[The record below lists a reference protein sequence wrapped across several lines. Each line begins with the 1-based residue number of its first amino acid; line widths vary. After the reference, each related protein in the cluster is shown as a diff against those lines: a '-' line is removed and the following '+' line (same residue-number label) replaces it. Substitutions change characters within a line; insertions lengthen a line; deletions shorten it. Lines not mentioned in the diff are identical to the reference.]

1 MRTESD
7 LDAEAPGDGGAGTV
21 ALAISHPGHEL
32 RLATW
37 IARVRPTIS
46 ILTAGS
52 RSGDGRARVG
62 ASRRLAEQLNATP
75 GRLFGDHLDRDIYAW
90 IMAGEA
96 QGFVRLAA
104 DLADGFVQQKVR
116 TVVTDSWQLYNVTH
130 DLWHLTV
137 RRAASLAS
145 QRLGRP
151 IDCLDYEVVPRG
163 MAARA
168 VGPLRYRQSLTPAQV
183 DAKFRMAAEY
193 PEIADE
199 VSSILKLGEQGF
211 LASES
216 LHELRP
222 IAELI
227 PAPGE
232 APLYERSGEDR
243 VAAGLYASI
252 LRWRHVEPIV
262 RALEPALRGFPS
274 AA

>member
-7 LDAEAPGDGGAGTV
+7 LDAEAPGDGGVGTV

-32 RLATW
+32 RLAAW
-37 IARVRPTIS
+37 IARARPTIS

-52 RSGDGRARVG
+52 RNGEGRARVG

-75 GRLFGDHLDRDIYAW
+75 GRLFGDHLDRDVYAW
-90 IMAGEA
+90 IMAGET
-96 QGFVRLAA
+96 QGFVRLAD
-104 DLADGFVQQKVR
+104 DLADDFVRQGVR

-145 QRLGRP
+145 QRLGWP

-168 VGPLRYRQSLTPAQV
+168 VGPLRYRRKLTPSQV
-183 DAKFRMAAEY
+183 EAKLRMAAEY

-199 VSSILKLGEQGF
+199 VSSLLKLGETEF

-216 LHELRP
+216 LHEVRP
-222 IAELI
+222 LEDLV
-227 PAPGE
+227 PTPDE

-243 VAAGLYASI
+243 VAAGLYPSV

-262 RALEPALRGFPS
+262 HALEPALRERPS